1 MPGHKISQ
9 ANVVPF
15 PKGKTGARLMPGHK
29 IFQANVVSIPEGQK
43 QGVG

>member
-15 PKGKTGARLMPGHK
+15 PKGKNRARLMPGHK
-29 IFQANVVSIPEGQK
+29 IFQANVVPFPKGK
-43 QGVG
+43 TGRG